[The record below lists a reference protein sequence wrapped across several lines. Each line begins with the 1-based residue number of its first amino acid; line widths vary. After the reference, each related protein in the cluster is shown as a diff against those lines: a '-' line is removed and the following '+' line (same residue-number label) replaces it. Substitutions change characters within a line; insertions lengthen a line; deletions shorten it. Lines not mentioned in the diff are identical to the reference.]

1 MDMQNRFLESN
12 PICVTRFRLV
22 LVSLFCIVYNY
33 APQNPFIFLVTT
45 FFLKEVE
52 LPRQRLLFKPRLGF
66 IDMNSPGKSCATINY
81 YVTAHI
87 HRKIP
92 LELIEA

>member
-1 MDMQNRFLESN
+1 MDMQNRFVESK

-22 LVSLFCIVYNY
+22 LVSLFVLLHNY
-33 APQNPFIFLVTT
+33 APRNPIYFSCHYFFSQGSRIAQTTPLVH
-45 FFLKEVE
+45 
-52 LPRQRLLFKPRLGF
+52 
-66 IDMNSPGKSCATINY
+66 DMNSPGKSCATINY

-87 HRKIP
+87 HRKIT